1 MPIRV
6 TTITAAETRRRKAAL
21 ESKLKELVGVSS
33 QREELRIDYVADPL
47 DQVRSSTDREMA
59 VQRLGRQSR
68 LIHDVQSALA
78 TIEDGT
84 YGICERCE
92 EPIPRK
98 RLDAIPWARLC
109 VRCQSAAEAASPNGQ
124 PTFQDAA

>member
-109 VRCQSAAEAASPNGQ
+109 VRC
-124 PTFQDAA
+124 